1 MSIDSH
7 NIIADALQGTLEA
20 HPSWKLNQ
28 QVYEFMLQDLPA
40 YYSLA
45 GDDLPDNV
53 QFVVNA
59 GTGGGEIIVSAISIE
74 FICDELTAFLDTLE
88 HIQSVSFHYGEITL
102 DKELVPIVGC
112 RFIYKDLFLF

>member
-74 FICDELTAFLDTLE
+74 FICDELTAFLDTFICKAWRHAWSLRGGIAT
-88 HIQSVSFHYGEITL
+88 HQSSAQG
-102 DKELVPIVGC
+102 
-112 RFIYKDLFLF
+112 